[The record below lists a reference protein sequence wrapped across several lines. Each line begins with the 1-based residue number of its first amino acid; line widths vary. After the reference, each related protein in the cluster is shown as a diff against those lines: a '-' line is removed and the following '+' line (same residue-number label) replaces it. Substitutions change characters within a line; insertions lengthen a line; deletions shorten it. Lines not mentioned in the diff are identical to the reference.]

1 MPARA
6 AAPAADPIEELGE
19 ELAAMSANELNAL
32 LASLSDEQ
40 LEVAEYALSQAVSV
54 GWRAT
59 PATMA
64 LHLEPDAFK
73 PWRYFMLLGD
83 AFRDAAEGID
93 PHQLWM
99 LPSQYGKTTL
109 LWLGAIW
116 LLERD
121 PTLRI
126 MYVSYDATKAVSE
139 GGKARDFAE
148 RHADELSF
156 TVRRDRRASSDWH
169 TTEGGGLYSTGVN
182 GAITGFPQD
191 VLLLDDLIKGWQDA
205 HSEAIRKRTWNVYVS
220 QIRMRIQSSTQPI
233 ILAGTRW
240 HEDDPQARLL
250 AKSTEQYGDQWKII
264 RLPAIAEEPQ
274 PDNPDPL
281 LRQADPL
288 GRAPGE
294 VLEPERFPLEEVLA
308 RRVGL
313 GSYLWAAMEQQRPA
327 PEEGDEIRREWWQW
341 YTSRP
346 PKFDDT
352 CTSWDLKLKDK
363 SDSGDYVAGQAW
375 GRTGSDYWFLEA
387 LRGQWNQVETK
398 TAIVLMKVRHPRIVR
413 HYIEAAASAPE
424 VIEQLR
430 APQPGYKV
438 SNETAGKLGMT
449 VLERKRC
456 NGIFRRGMTGLIAVP
471 VKGDKT
477 TRMRAYTG
485 LIEAKNVHLPEHG
498 GVASGAH
505 QLVNECAAF
514 PRPAHDDS
522 IDAFSQAMKKLSR
535 SVSSVGGAPP
545 RRPEKPKPSARA
557 TKASGTA
564 KRVARPTTRGTRAS
578 PRAQPRAGPGGV
590 VQLRPRPR

>member
-1 MPARA
+1 MPALEA
-6 AAPAADPIEELGE
+6 VPAAVDPIVELGD
-19 ELAAMSANELNAL
+19 ELAAMPSGELNAL
-32 LASLSDEQ
+32 LSSLSDEQ
-40 LEVAEYALSQAVSV
+40 LEVAEYALAQVVSV

-64 LHLEPDAFK
+64 LHLEPEQFE
-73 PWRYFMLLGD
+73 PWRYFLLLGES
-83 AFRDAAEGID
+83 FRDASEGVD

-148 RHADELSF
+148 RHMDELTF
-156 TVRRDRRASSDWH
+156 RIRRDRRASSWWQ

-205 HSEAIRKRTWNVYVS
+205 HSEAIRKRTWNVYIS
-220 QIRMRIQSSTQPI
+220 QIRMRIQSSKQPI

-250 AKSTEQYGDQWKII
+250 AKADEPNADQWKII
-264 RLPAIAEEPQ
+264 RLPAIAEAPQ

-281 LRQADPL
+281 LRQPDPL
-288 GRAPGE
+288 GREPGE

-313 GSYLWAAMEQQRPA
+313 GSYLWSAMEQQRPS

-375 GRTGSDYWFLEA
+375 GRTGSDFWFLEA

-398 TAIVLMKVRHPRIVR
+398 TAIVLMKVRHPRIAK

-430 APQPGYKV
+430 APQPKYKV
-438 SNETAGKLGMT
+438 SDETAGKLGMT
-449 VLERKRC
+449 LLERKRC
-456 NGIFRRGMTGLIAVP
+456 NGVFRRGMTGLIAVP
-471 VKGDKT
+471 PKGDKI

-485 LIEAKNVHLPEHG
+485 LIEAKNVHLPESG

-514 PRPAHDDS
+514 PNPAHDDS
-522 IDAFSQAMKKLSR
+522 IDAFSQAMKKLAR
-535 SVSSVGGAPP
+535 GVQSVGGAPA
-545 RRPEKPKPSARA
+545 RRPEKPKPAARA
-557 TKASGTA
+557 TKNAGGI
-564 KRVARPTTRGTRAS
+564 KRVGRPTTRGT
-578 PRAQPRAGPGGV
+578 PTRAGPRGV